1 MPDTVS
7 LPADTTKEQD
17 RFTQAARQINLI
29 WEMTQAFIAGFIV
42 LANVAAAFYLPT
54 QNTLLANA
62 FFLVIGFY
70 FGRTNHARRG
80 GISDSTGS
88 R

>member
-7 LPADTTKEQD
+7 LPPDTTKEQD
-17 RFTQAARQINLI
+17 RFTQAARQLNLI

-80 GISDSTGS
+80 GVSDTGV